1 MANNDFSSQSSLFS
15 GVAKFPK
22 ACFHSIISLLN
33 RGLEV
38 PNGPACISETP
49 KLAELLYQLIYF
61 LCAHAETGAPC
72 QRYLRTNHDFFVSQ
86 ASKMPFVRQ
95 DLLEDGNNELFVL
108 LSNQQSWLL
117 KTIAIEVKMASQTRL
132 RSSMTR
138 ILDVL
143 YGQQTAQPNGIVEP
157 FRGMKSRNELIRKY
171 VI

>member
-1 MANNDFSSQSSLFS
+1 
-15 GVAKFPK
+15 
-22 ACFHSIISLLN
+22 
-33 RGLEV
+33 
-38 PNGPACISETP
+38 
-49 KLAELLYQLIYF
+49 
-61 LCAHAETGAPC
+61 
-72 QRYLRTNHDFFVSQ
+72 
-86 ASKMPFVRQ
+86 MPFVRQ